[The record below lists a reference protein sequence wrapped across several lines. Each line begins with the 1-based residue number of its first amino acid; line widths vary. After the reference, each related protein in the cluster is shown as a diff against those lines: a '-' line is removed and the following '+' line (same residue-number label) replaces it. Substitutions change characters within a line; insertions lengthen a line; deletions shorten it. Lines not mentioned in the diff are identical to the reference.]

1 MDWVRERSKS
11 KVDKSEQKNS
21 AKIILRFDF
30 KAKEP
35 DFKPSCY
42 YTNTKAREI
51 NDSKIIAI
59 DYYYLEKLF
68 KWFTEY

>member
-1 MDWVRERSKS
+1 VGH
-11 KVDKSEQKNS
+11 
-21 AKIILRFDF
+21 DF

-51 NDSKIIAI
+51 NDSKINAI
-59 DYYYLEKLF
+59 DYYYPEKLF